1 MEVGDAILLEYSILN
16 NLVKEG
22 VDEATN
28 IIKEIIHK
36 NVTFKTSSVCA
47 FKSSN
52 GVNMREFL
60 PTNPPDRLIMAFMSF
75 TGEVQGEAQLI
86 FPKNKIREFMNMYLN
101 KEEGRLLFAMGLSD
115 IDLDILKEIGNIIL
129 TCVIGKVT
137 YLLSENLEYTLTET
151 EIFVEEK
158 LNKNLSRFENSY
170 VFMFPLTLNVND
182 MDIRGCIILN
192 LNLNSLD
199 KIIENIYE

>member
-75 TGEVQGEAQLI
+75 TGEIQGEAQLI

>member
-1 MEVGDAILLEYSILN
+1 MLEYSILN

-36 NVTFKTSSVCA
+36 SVTFKTSSVCA
-47 FKSSN
+47 FKPSN

-129 TCVIGKVT
+129 TCVIGKAT

-192 LNLNSLD
+192 LNLNSID